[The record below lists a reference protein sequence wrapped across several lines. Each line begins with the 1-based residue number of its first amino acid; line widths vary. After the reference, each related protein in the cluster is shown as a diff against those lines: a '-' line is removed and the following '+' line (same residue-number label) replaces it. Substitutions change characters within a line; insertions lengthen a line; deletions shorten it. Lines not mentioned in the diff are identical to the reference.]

1 MSPPPCTSSLAL
13 SLRWVNWF
21 FFFFLNVLLHV
32 HIWMALPCS
41 NWGWRISPYVYR
53 NQIRGISDNLCKF
66 VYFQQSCEKT
76 NVGIIKKTYKKYPN
90 GLTYKWPKICSFKK
104 FFLWRLHHWQS
115 DPCDGVLK
123 IIINSSYIFK
133 RVESHNKK
141 KFVFNLEAV
150 M

>member
-1 MSPPPCTSSLAL
+1 MVWYIAQWGAVSTLHINSVSPPPCTSSLAL
-13 SLRWVNWF
+13 SLRWVNCF

-104 FFLWRLHHWQS
+104 FFY
-115 DPCDGVLK
+115 GVFITGKAIL
-123 IIINSSYIFK
+123 
-133 RVESHNKK
+133 
-141 KFVFNLEAV
+141 V
-150 M
+150 MEFWK